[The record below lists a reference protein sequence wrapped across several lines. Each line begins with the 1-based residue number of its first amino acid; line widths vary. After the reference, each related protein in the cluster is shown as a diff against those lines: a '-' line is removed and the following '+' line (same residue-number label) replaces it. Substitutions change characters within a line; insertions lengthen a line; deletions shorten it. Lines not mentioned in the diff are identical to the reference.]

1 MGALSMKPLDPDL
14 ESLLREWV
22 EKAEADLEAAEK
34 LAPIVA
40 TSTRLRGIVGFH
52 CQQTVEKYLKVLL
65 TFYQV
70 EFPKTHEIERL
81 LALVSSANPEASDA
95 LGCAKWLG
103 PFAVDIR
110 YPGDAAEMLPG
121 DEARAI
127 KIAHFVK
134 SVVLR
139 TLDEG

>member
-1 MGALSMKPLDPDL
+1 MKPLMKPLDPDL
-14 ESLLREWV
+14 ESLMREWV
-22 EKAEADLEAAEK
+22 EKADADLDAAER
-34 LAPIVA
+34 LAPSVA
-40 TSTRLRGIVGFH
+40 TSIRLREIVGFH

-81 LALVSSANPEASDA
+81 LALLSSANPVAAGS

-121 DEARAI
+121 DEVRAI
-127 KIAHFVK
+127 EIARFTRL
-134 SVVLR
+134 VVLQI
-139 TLDEG
+139 LDEG

>member
-1 MGALSMKPLDPDL
+1 MKPLDPDL

>member
-1 MGALSMKPLDPDL
+1 MKPLDPDL

-81 LALVSSANPEASDA
+81 LALVSSANPEAADA

-110 YPGDAAEMLPG
+110 YPGDAAEMLLG

>member
-1 MGALSMKPLDPDL
+1 MGELNMKKHDQEHESM
-14 ESLLREWV
+14 LRERG
-22 EKAEADLEAAEK
+22 EKEEAEIEAAEK

-40 TSTRLRGIVGFH
+40 TSTRLREIVGFH

-70 EFPKTHEIERL
+70 ECPKTHEIERL
-81 LALVSSANPEASDA
+81 LVLVSSANPEAADA

-110 YPGDAAEMLPG
+110 Y
-121 DEARAI
+121 
-127 KIAHFVK
+127 H
-134 SVVLR
+134 
-139 TLDEG
+139 

>member
-1 MGALSMKPLDPDL
+1 
-14 ESLLREWV
+14 
-22 EKAEADLEAAEK
+22 
-34 LAPIVA
+34 VA
-40 TSTRLRGIVGFH
+40 TSIRLREIVGFH

-81 LALVSSANPEASDA
+81 LALVSSANPEAADA
-95 LGCAKWLG
+95 LGRAKWLG

-121 DEARAI
+121 DEVRAVEIARFARA
-127 KIAHFVK
+127 
-134 SVVLR
+134 VVLR
-139 TLDEG
+139 VLDEG

>member
-1 MGALSMKPLDPDL
+1 MKPLDPDL
-14 ESLLREWV
+14 DSLLREWV

-52 CQQTVEKYLKVLL
+52 CQQTDEKYLKVLL

-81 LALVSSANPEASDA
+81 LALVSSANPEAADA

-121 DEARAI
+121 DEVRAI
-127 KIAHFVK
+127 EIARCAK
-134 SVVLR
+134 AVVLR
-139 TLDEG
+139 VLDEG